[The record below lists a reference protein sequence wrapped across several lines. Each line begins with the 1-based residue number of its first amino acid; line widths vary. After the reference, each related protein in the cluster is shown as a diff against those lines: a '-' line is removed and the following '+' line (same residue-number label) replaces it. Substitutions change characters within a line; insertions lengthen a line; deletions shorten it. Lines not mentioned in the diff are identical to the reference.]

1 MPLPEYL
8 GTLGTKRAAHLLR
21 RATFGPTKADI
32 DAFALLSPSQAIQQL
47 YHQAL
52 PDAPP
57 PIDPD
62 LNEPWVITGNTDQE
76 KEEFEYMEFFKRW
89 CIGQMMSAGVNP
101 TQALSYAAREKI
113 VFFIHSHLTAI
124 AEKIGSSRALYY
136 QNQLYRLYA
145 LDGVTS
151 PIVPADKLN
160 FKELTKKVSVDN
172 AMLRLLDGNL
182 NVNGSPNENYAR
194 ELLELYTI
202 GRGLE
207 NALPPPT
214 GEGDYIFYKEHD
226 VQEAARVLSGFDFD
240 DQLSEAVATASL
252 NVDPDTLLP
261 RGVVR
266 GNAMNASGHDNEPK
280 TFSDSF
286 IDINTGLPYV
296 IEADPLLLNGGQP
309 TEASALDE
317 IDQLIEMIYAQP
329 ETANHICRKI
339 YRFFVYHE
347 ITAAINTNI
356 IAVMA
361 DTFRTNNYKLQPVI
375 ENLLRSQHFYEAAG
389 GITDD
394 NFGGIIK
401 SPLDL
406 VTGTLR
412 FFSHPVPDMTADP
425 AGFYEQTGEIIDP
438 LLQNSGMSF
447 YQPFDVAG
455 YDAYHQYPIYHRS
468 WISVNYLTNRYEFIQ
483 RIINPMEPG
492 SFKVDVYQYVRDN
505 INIATASNARTL
517 VIELARYLLPLTD
530 NLTFDTNADDTAT
543 LTAERLN
550 YFLITFLSDFDPDP
564 EAAWTNR
571 YTTQTGLA
579 TMQGQLQNLFNAML
593 QSPEYQLQ

>member
-1 MPLPEYL
+1 MPLPEYF

-21 RATFGPTKADI
+21 RATFGPTKAQI
-32 DAFALLSPSQAIQQL
+32 DSFASLSPSQAIQQL
-47 YHQAL
+47 YRQAL
-52 PDAPP
+52 PDALP

-62 LNEPWVITGNTDQE
+62 TLEPWVITGVTDPE
-76 KEEFEYMEFFKRW
+76 KMEFQYQEFFKKW
-89 CIGQMMSAGVNP
+89 CIGQMMSAGVSP
-101 TQALSYAAREKI
+101 AQTLPYSAREKM
-113 VFFIHSHLTAI
+113 VFFIHTHLTAI

-145 LDGVTS
+145 LDALTS
-151 PIVPADKLN
+151 PVVPADKLN

-182 NVNGSPNENYAR
+182 NVNGSPNENYGR

-214 GEGDYIFYKEHD
+214 GEGDYIFYKEQD
-226 VQEAARVLSGFDFD
+226 VQQAARVLSGFDFD
-240 DQLSEAVATASL
+240 DTFSTI
-252 NVDPDTLLP
+252 DPDTLLP
-261 RGVVR
+261 RGRVK
-266 GNAMNASGHDNEPK
+266 GSITNASSHDNDPK
-280 TFSDSF
+280 EFSDSF
-286 IDINTGLPYV
+286 IDGGTGLPYV
-296 IEADPLLLNGGQP
+296 IEPDPLLLNGGQP
-309 TEASALDE
+309 TEESALDE
-317 IDQLIEMIYAQP
+317 ISQLIDMIYEQP

-347 ITAAINTNI
+347 ITDAINTNI
-356 IAVMA
+356 ISVMA
-361 DTFRTNNYKLQPVI
+361 DTFRTNNFKLQPVI

-406 VTGTLR
+406 VSGTLR
-412 FFSHPVPDMTADP
+412 FFSYPIPDMNADP
-425 AGFYEQTGEIIDP
+425 AGFYEKTGEI
-438 LLQNSGMSF
+438 LGLMELHGMSF

-483 RIINPMEPG
+483 RIVNPMAPG
-492 SFKVDVYQYVRDN
+492 TLKVDVYQYVRDN
-505 INIATASNARTL
+505 ISFAIASNARSL
-517 VIELARYLLPLTD
+517 VIELAGYLLPLTD
-530 NLTFDTNADDTAT
+530 NLNFDTATDDNAT

-550 YFLITFLSDFDPDP
+550 YFLVTFLSDIDPDP
-564 EAAWTNR
+564 EAEWTNR
-571 YTTQTGLA
+571 YTNQIGIA
-579 TMQGQLQNLFNAML
+579 TMEGQLQNLFNAML

>member
-1 MPLPEYL
+1 MPLPEYF
-8 GTLGTKRAAHLLR
+8 GTLGTKRAAHLLK
-21 RATFGPTKADI
+21 RATFGPTKAQI
-32 DAFALLSPSQAIQQL
+32 DAFALLSPGQAIQQL
-47 YHQAL
+47 YQQPV
-52 PDAPP
+52 PDATP

-62 LNEPWVITGNTDQE
+62 TNEPWVISGITDPE

-89 CIGQMMSAGVNP
+89 FIGQLMSAGVNP
-101 TQALSYAAREKI
+101 TQALPYSAREKI
-113 VFFIHSHLTAI
+113 IFFIHTHLTAI
-124 AEKIGSSRALYY
+124 AEKIGSSRALYF

-145 LDGVTS
+145 LDGLAS

-182 NVNGSPNENYAR
+182 NVNGSPNENYGR
-194 ELLELYTI
+194 ELLELYSI

-214 GEGDYIFYKEHD
+214 GEGDYIFYKEQD

-240 DQLSEAVATASL
+240 DTFLTI
-252 NVDPDTLLP
+252 DPDTLLP
-261 RGVVR
+261 RGSVR
-266 GNAMNASGHDNEPK
+266 GSVTNASSHDNDPK
-280 TFSDSF
+280 EFSNSF
-286 IDINTGLPYV
+286 IDVGTGLPYV
-296 IEADPLLLNGGQP
+296 IQPDPLLLNGGQP

-317 IDQLIEMIYAQP
+317 ISQLIDMIYEQP
-329 ETANHICRKI
+329 ETANHICRKL

-347 ITAAINTNI
+347 ITPAINTNI
-356 IAVMA
+356 ISVMA
-361 DTFRTNNYKLQPVI
+361 DTFRTNNFKLQPVI

-406 VTGTLR
+406 VTGSLR
-412 FFSHPVPDMTADP
+412 FFSHTIPDMTADP
-425 AGFYEQTGEIIDP
+425 TGFYDQTGEIIG
-438 LLQNSGMSF
+438 LMELHGMSF

-483 RIINPMEPG
+483 RIINPMAPG
-492 SFKVDVYQYVRDN
+492 TFKVDVYQFVRN
-505 INIATASNARTL
+505 TIPVGIASNARTL
-517 VIELARYLLPLTD
+517 VIELAKYLLPLAD
-530 NLTFDTNADDTAT
+530 NLTFDTAQDETLQST

-550 YFLITFLSDFDPDP
+550 YFLVTFLSDIDPDP
-564 EAAWTNR
+564 EAEWTNR
-571 YTTQTGLA
+571 YTNQIGIA
-579 TMQGQLQNLFNAML
+579 TMEGQLQSLFNAML

>member
-1 MPLPEYL
+1 MPLPEYSGIL
-8 GTLGTKRAAHLLR
+8 ETKRATHLLR
-21 RATFGPTKADI
+21 RATFGPTKAQI
-32 DAFALLSPSQAIQQL
+32 DTFAALTPQEAIIEL
-47 YHQAL
+47 YGQVLPNAL
-52 PDAPP
+52 P

-62 LNEPWVITGNTDQE
+62 TNEAWVITGNTDPD

-89 CIGQMMSAGVNP
+89 CVGQMMSTSQTLAYN
-101 TQALSYAAREKI
+101 AREKI
-113 VFFIHSHLTAI
+113 VFFIHTHLTAI

-136 QNQLYRLYA
+136 QNQLFRLYA
-145 LDGVTS
+145 LDALTS
-151 PIVPADKLN
+151 PIVPAAKLS

-182 NVNGSPNENYAR
+182 NVKGSPNENYGR
-194 ELLELYTI
+194 ELLELFSV

-214 GEGDYIFYKEHD
+214 GEGDYIFYKETD
-226 VQEAARVLSGFDFD
+226 VRVAARALSGFDID
-240 DQLSEAVATASL
+240 DDFLTI
-252 NVDPDTLLP
+252 DPDTLLP
-261 RGVVR
+261 RGKVR
-266 GNAMNASGHDNEPK
+266 GNILNASSHDNDPK
-280 TFSDSF
+280 EFSNSF
-286 IDINTGLPYV
+286 IDTGTGLPYV
-296 IEADPLLLNGGQP
+296 IQPDPLLLNGSQP

-317 IDQLIEMIYAQP
+317 ISKLIDMIYAQP

-347 ITAAINTNI
+347 ITPAINTNI

-361 DTFRTNNYKLQPVI
+361 DTFRTNNFKLQPVI
-375 ENLLRSQHFYEAAG
+375 ENLLRSQHFYEAAA

-406 VTGTLR
+406 VTGSLR
-412 FFSHPVPDMTADP
+412 FFSHPIPDMTANP
-425 AGFYEQTGEIIDP
+425 SGFYAETGEIIS
-438 LLQNSGMSF
+438 LLETSGMSL

-483 RIINPMEPG
+483 RIIDPMAPG
-492 SFKVDVYQYVRDN
+492 MFKVDVYQFVRDN
-505 INIATASNARTL
+505 ISLATASNARTL
-517 VIELARYLLPLTD
+517 VIELANYLLPLTD
-530 NLTFDTNADDTAT
+530 NLTFDTNADATAT

-550 YFLITFLSDFDPDP
+550 YFLVTFLSDIDTDP
-564 EAAWTNR
+564 EAEWTNR
-571 YTTQTGLA
+571 YTNQIGIT
-579 TMQGQLQNLFNAML
+579 TMEGQLRNLFNAML